1 MPNAVK
7 PDSTSPTFYRDL
19 AWYIEHG
26 RQATLRDTRRTV
38 VGVWITGG
46 SALQADGAIL
56 NAELSL
62 RCGDG
67 SAAFF
72 RSCALTSSIITVDGS
87 SELSLDR
94 SELGSCDMMKVSAQ
108 GSRVDLH
115 ETDIDLRDL
124 SVASHA
130 QASCSGCLGHIV
142 NLSAAEGSSIRIG
155 ASDVRIDM
163 LHCEAGGSIVLR
175 DCPQEAL
182 NVLGAGGEVDLRRCE
197 VARVA
202 LLATGNLNLRIA
214 ASRWIAVKDGGT
226 PRVFAVNRDG
236 SPLEINAASAAGTVS
251 IESAEGAPSTRV
263 SMGTCAALPAFPM
276 AQLPPLAAAPGH
288 WPGLGMRLS
297 APLVVAVALALLR
310 RWTRG
315 RSGGPRLATM
325 ACLGSCAVVSL
336 LWARSVRHE
345 DWLVRHSGGRV
356 TEIYSAGGA
365 LRIWSARDIAI
376 GPGAQWMYSDRER
389 ADASRATRA
398 AALLPGSF
406 PLPRL
411 KTQLLEP
418 AVIPWWCLWLVT
430 AWLPLRAGAGSCR
443 EVLRRCRGRCACC
456 GYDLRASLDR
466 CPECGMA
473 SSLTR
478 RELPRVTYSIP
489 PPPSAPP
496 SPQTASPLPSC

>member
-1 MPNAVK
+1 M
-7 PDSTSPTFYRDL
+7 
-19 AWYIEHG
+19 I
-26 RQATLRDTRRTV
+26 V
-38 VGVWITGG
+38 V
-46 SALQADGAIL
+46 DGA
-56 NAELSL
+56 
-62 RCGDG
+62 
-67 SAAFF
+67 
-72 RSCALTSSIITVDGS
+72 

-94 SELGSCDMMKVSAQ
+94 SELGGCDMLRVSGQ
-108 GSRVDLH
+108 GSRAELL

-124 SVASHA
+124 SVAGHA
-130 QASCSGCLGHIV
+130 QASCSRCLGHIV
-142 NLSAAEGSSIRIG
+142 NLGAAEGSSIRIG

-163 LHCEAGGSIVLR
+163 LHCEAGGCIALR

-182 NVLGAGGEVDLRRCE
+182 NVLGAGGDVDLRGCE
-197 VARVA
+197 VVRVA

-236 SPLEINAASAAGTVS
+236 SPLEINAASAVGTVS
-251 IESAEGAPSTRV
+251 IESAEGAPSTSV
-263 SMGTCAALPAFPM
+263 SMATCAALPAFPM
-276 AQLPPLAAAPGH
+276 AQLPPLADAPGH

-297 APLVVAVALALLR
+297 APPIVAVVLVLLR

-315 RSGGPRLATM
+315 RRGGPQLATIV
-325 ACLGSCAVVSL
+325 CLGSCAVVSL

-376 GPGAQWMYSDRER
+376 GPGAQWMYGDRER

-398 AALLPGSF
+398 AELLPASF

-430 AWLPLRAGAGSCR
+430 VWLPQRAGAGSCR
-443 EVLRRCRGRCACC
+443 AMLRRWRGRCECC

-478 RELPRVTYSIP
+478 RACELPRVTYSTP
-489 PPPSAPP
+489 PPRSVPP
-496 SPQTASPLPSC
+496 SPQTAYPSPSC